1 VRLLFVSDA
10 AVAEVDE
17 LPTAVRTVIDAAT
30 EVHVLAPTL
39 PGRLARLADD
49 IDRFRRLLTVIADA
63 VSEFAP
69 DHILI
74 ALHVSDHADWQ
85 ERRLIEHVE
94 RRFRL
99 PVTTFAVDLA
109 GHTPPADGPLL
120 LCYDGSDDAKHA
132 IERAGRLLSGRDA
145 LVVTVWHPT
154 RQLGSFAFAGA
165 TDSMFDF
172 VEGNRAAAELGARVA
187 ADGVRVAERAGLHAE
202 PIAVEATGPVW
213 KTIVDIAD
221 RHDAATIVMGSRGL
235 TGLRSLLLGSVSS
248 AIVHHADRPTL
259 VIRQPAQ
266 HSEEREDA
274 MAIAQRTAE
283 VVWEG
288 TLARGVGALSTA
300 SGALE
305 LPVTWASRTEQPD
318 GRTSPEELI
327 AAAHA
332 SCFAMALA
340 LVLGES
346 HTPPERLTVTAA
358 CTLDEVDGAPR
369 ITTAALSVE
378 ARVPGLD
385 RAGLQHS
392 VEQAAGLCP
401 VSNALRGNVEISVRG
416 ELDERS
422 LQQAGVMH
430 EQ

>member
-1 VRLLFVSDA
+1 
-10 AVAEVDE
+10 
-17 LPTAVRTVIDAAT
+17 
-30 EVHVLAPTL
+30 
-39 PGRLARLADD
+39 
-49 IDRFRRLLTVIADA
+49 
-63 VSEFAP
+63 
-69 DHILI
+69 
-74 ALHVSDHADWQ
+74 
-85 ERRLIEHVE
+85 
-94 RRFRL
+94 
-99 PVTTFAVDLA
+99 
-109 GHTPPADGPLL
+109 
-120 LCYDGSDDAKHA
+120 
-132 IERAGRLLSGRDA
+132 
-145 LVVTVWHPT
+145 
-154 RQLGSFAFAGA
+154 
-165 TDSMFDF
+165 
-172 VEGNRAAAELGARVA
+172 
-187 ADGVRVAERAGLHAE
+187 
-202 PIAVEATGPVW
+202 
-213 KTIVDIAD
+213 
-221 RHDAATIVMGSRGL
+221 
-235 TGLRSLLLGSVSS
+235 
-248 AIVHHADRPTL
+248 
-259 VIRQPAQ
+259 
-266 HSEEREDA
+266 

-305 LPVTWASRTEQPD
+305 LPVTWASRTQQPD
-318 GRTSPEELI
+318 GKTSPEELI

-340 LVLGES
+340 LVLGEN

-385 RAGLQHS
+385 RAGLQHN